1 VTCIS
6 ARLQPLD
13 VGLEFT
19 SCAGILQPQHPSPFD
34 ILLIIFDHICGQS
47 RTLSLTDNY
56 QLQKRK
62 EEYEA
67 LREQRN
73 RTQTELEL
81 FELRTKDEL
90 QRLEKDIYRLS
101 MSGHQSEPTTP
112 PEYRDNGFPSAIS
125 RPNRLSLASMAST
138 PGIGSIASPRA
149 NRSGSQSINSSF
161 TAQGISVPGSR
172 RGSDEETDTYQF
184 EITNLGTRR
193 QAT

>member
-1 VTCIS
+1 M
-6 ARLQPLD
+6 
-13 VGLEFT
+13 
-19 SCAGILQPQHPSPFD
+19 
-34 ILLIIFDHICGQS
+34 
-47 RTLSLTDNY
+47 SLTDTN

-73 RTQTELEL
+73 RTQNELEL

-138 PGIGSIASPRA
+138 PGIGSIASPRT
-149 NRSGSQSINSSF
+149 NRSGSQSINSAF
-161 TAQGISVPGSR
+161 NALSVPGSR
-172 RGSDEETDTYQF
+172 RGSDEEEDSYQF
-184 EITNLGTRR
+184 DLANIGTTRR
-193 QAT
+193 QPA